1 MTKPLRTLLC
11 LSLIIWWQS
20 SSAEETGKDPNPP
33 SSELLPDP
41 ASIDMADTAKAGLFS
56 IGIFSCVNKETPSG
70 KVNIVC
76 FNVVTL
82 DKYEQYDFTVKKAT
96 KWKPRLI
103 DNLGIEH
110 KFIALYFLDRRG
122 HQQEEVNLSKGESVW
137 LATEFAN
144 GGEKGITDARV
155 IYTNLPNHPQ
165 LRTPVK
171 PVE

>member
-1 MTKPLRTLLC
+1 MSKLHGSVLWLF
-11 LSLIIWWQS
+11 LSIWGLPINAEEKGEGPNPA
-20 SSAEETGKDPNPP
+20 SAEI
-33 SSELLPDP
+33 LPDP
-41 ASIDMADTAKAGLFS
+41 GSIEMADTAKAGVFS
-56 IGIFSCVNKETPSG
+56 IGVFNCVNKETASG

-82 DKYEQYDFTVKKAT
+82 DKYEQYDFTVKKAVR
-96 KWKPRLI
+96 WKPRLI

-122 HQQEEVNLSKGESVW
+122 HQQEEVNLAKGESAW
-137 LATEFAN
+137 FATEFAN

-155 IYTNLPNHPQ
+155 IYANLSNHPQ

-171 PVE
+171 PME